1 MSQKEIPET
10 GRLNI
15 GGLNEG
21 VVIDHIQ
28 AGGAMKIYEYLNLE
42 KLDCSVA
49 IIKNARSNKMGKKDI
64 IKVECPVDMLDLDIL
79 GFIDHNITVNII
91 KNGEI
96 VDKKKLHLPKQ
107 IVNVIKCKN
116 PRCITS
122 IEHGLDQVFVLS
134 NEEKEIYRCR
144 YCDEKYHAS
153 KAKHK

>member
-64 IKVECPVDMLDLDIL
+64 IKIEGPLDIDLNVL
-79 GFIDHNITVNII
+79 GVLDPNLTINII
-91 KNGEI
+91 KDNNI
-96 VDKKKLHLPKQ
+96 V
-107 IVNVIKCKN
+107 
-116 PRCITS
+116 
-122 IEHGLDQVFVLS
+122 
-134 NEEKEIYRCR
+134 
-144 YCDEKYHAS
+144 
-153 KAKHK
+153 AKHKLELPETVTGIIRAVSLRSSRSYHTLSN

>member
-42 KLDCSVA
+42 KLDCS
-49 IIKNARSNKMGKKDI
+49 KDI
-64 IKVECPVDMLDLDIL
+64 IKIEGPLDIDLNVL
-79 GFIDHNITVNII
+79 GVLDPNLTINII
-91 KNGEI
+91 KDNNI
-96 VDKKKLHLPKQ
+96 VAKHKLELPETVTG
-107 IVNVIKCKN
+107 IIRCKN

-122 IEHGLDQVFVLS
+122 IEQELPHSFKLTDR
-134 NEEKEIYRCR
+134 NRRIYRCI
-144 YCDEKYHAS
+144 YCES
-153 KAKHK
+153 KFKGSLVN

>member
-49 IIKNARSNKMGKKDI
+49 IIKIEG
-64 IKVECPVDMLDLDIL
+64 PLDIDLNVL
-79 GFIDHNITVNII
+79 GVLDPNLTINII
-91 KNGEI
+91 KDNNI
-96 VDKKKLHLPKQ
+96 VAKHKLELPETVTG
-107 IVNVIKCKN
+107 IIRCKN

-122 IEHGLDQVFVLS
+122 IEQELPHSFKLTDR
-134 NEEKEIYRCR
+134 NRRIYRCI
-144 YCDEKYHAS
+144 YCES
-153 KAKHK
+153 KFKGSLVN

>member
-49 IIKNARSNKMGKKDI
+49 IIKNARSN
-64 IKVECPVDMLDLDIL
+64 ETTRPV
-79 GFIDHNITVNII
+79 
-91 KNGEI
+91 
-96 VDKKKLHLPKQ
+96 
-107 IVNVIKCKN
+107 
-116 PRCITS
+116 R
-122 IEHGLDQVFVLS
+122 
-134 NEEKEIYRCR
+134 
-144 YCDEKYHAS
+144 
-153 KAKHK
+153 